1 MGGVNCKT
9 RNSDT
14 NSLPCDE
21 TDIETIVNSNSQFS
35 LTNDPTHPLP
45 LNNGINN
52 DNNPP
57 SFNRSSV
64 EYTMTNQNV
73 VIHTPI
79 AKSMVSNSEDYEKKE
94 KTAPTPIPSSIH
106 RNKSIKKGAKTR
118 KMPLEVIDEINGEV
132 INKSRNEYNIMVN
145 PNQMYKYCKTKGM
158 NYALNGLYKKPSYKD
173 IGKKKKSWRDLNIT
187 EILPKEMLYIKNDII
202 ILQAE
207 FLIFSKDNDIKRIAA
222 NYKYLILTRSELRI
236 YRSKEAMLYMKN
248 PLQRISLF
256 NISQCD
262 VITEKK
268 IKEEYKNVKQLC
280 KFNFCVQYITIN
292 GMKIEADEKMNES
305 KEVKNIYKEV
315 NVNGGESEEEAE
327 EEESMKIIKG
337 KKMKLIKEEDNSESS
352 IKRKNDNVYDNNS
365 YLIIFSS
372 NDEELV
378 NRWIC
383 VVNYFLGR

>member
-21 TDIETIVNSNSQFS
+21 TDSETIVNSNSQFS
-35 LTNDPTHPLP
+35 LTCDPTHPLP

-173 IGKKKKSWRDLNIT
+173 IGKKKKSWRDLNIA

>member
-21 TDIETIVNSNSQFS
+21 TDSETIVNSNSQFS
-35 LTNDPTHPLP
+35 LTCDPTHPLP

-173 IGKKKKSWRDLNIT
+173 IGKKKKSWRDLNIA
-187 EILPKEMLYIKNDII
+187 EILLKEMLYIKNDII

>member
-21 TDIETIVNSNSQFS
+21 TDSETIVNSNSQFS
-35 LTNDPTHPLP
+35 LTCDPTHPLP
-45 LNNGINN
+45 LNNGISN

-173 IGKKKKSWRDLNIT
+173 IGKKKKSWRDLNIA
-187 EILPKEMLYIKNDII
+187 EILLKEMLYIKNDII